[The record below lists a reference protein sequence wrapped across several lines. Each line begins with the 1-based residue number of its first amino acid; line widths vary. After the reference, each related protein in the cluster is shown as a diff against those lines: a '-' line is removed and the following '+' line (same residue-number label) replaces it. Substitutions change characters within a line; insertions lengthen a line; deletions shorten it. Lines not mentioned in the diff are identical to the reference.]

1 MGLFGLMLMSSCAVF
16 KEDPAYLVP
25 AIMNAAAYGFGNH
38 LENRRF
44 ERILKHMDKEL
55 EDEKYKQK

>member
-1 MGLFGLMLMSSCAVF
+1 MSSCAVF